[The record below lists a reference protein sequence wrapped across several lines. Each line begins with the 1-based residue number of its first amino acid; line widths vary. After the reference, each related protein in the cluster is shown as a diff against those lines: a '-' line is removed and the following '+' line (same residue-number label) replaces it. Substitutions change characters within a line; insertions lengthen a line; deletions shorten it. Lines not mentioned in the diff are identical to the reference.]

1 MRGEMRNYWTD
12 VESDFRFLRGEN
24 PSFKKIVAA
33 YIFNPGFKASSILRL
48 QMFVC
53 NRGWHRLAQML
64 SNYNLMKT
72 GAEFCVGVRIGAPFL
87 IRHPSGIV
95 VGGGVVIGDFCTILQ
110 GVTLGRV
117 DLSDKSASKDPKIGS
132 YVVFGA
138 YSAALGDITI
148 VDNTI
153 IGAHSVLLESALN
166 QGTYVGTPA
175 KLLNRMSIDE

>member
-1 MRGEMRNYWTD
+1 MRGDMRNYWID
-12 VESDFRFLRGEN
+12 IKRDFTFLRGTD
-24 PSFKKIVAA
+24 PSFKKIFSA
-33 YIFNPGFKASSILRL
+33 YIFSPGFKASCILRM
-48 QMFVC
+48 QMLVC
-53 NRGWHRLAQML
+53 TRGWHRLAQML

-72 GAEFCVGVRIGAPFL
+72 GAEFCVGVRIGSPFL

-110 GVTLGRV
+110 GVTLGRA
-117 DLSDKSASKDPKIGS
+117 DLTDKSASKDPKIGS

-166 QGTYVGTPA
+166 KGTYVGTPA
-175 KLLNRMSIDE
+175 KLLNRMGIDE